1 VLGAAHR
8 RRARVVVISA
18 ALSIRRRNPNI
29 PPMDQP
35 APRPSQRWPLCGK
48 PTLQRFRPVCSER
61 CADIDLHR
69 WLKGSYAVPVIE
81 EDASVTPGEREDE
94 TS

>member
-1 VLGAAHR
+1 MLGAAHR

-18 ALSIRRRNPNI
+18 ALSIRRRNPNM

-35 APRPSQRWPLCGK
+35 TSRPTKRCPLRGK
-48 PTLQRFRPVCSER
+48 PALQRFRPFCSKR
-61 CADIDLHR
+61 CADIDLNR